1 VPKSAKAREA
11 PWFKWPEPCAIAPT
25 DTCWIGEKA
34 DAPNAKSH
42 RYRRFGTAAI
52 SLASLL
58 LCAPNASSKPLFNW
72 HDKGREIFAEAVS
85 TPTSK
90 DRGGV
95 PQLVAS
101 LSKRFAE
108 AGLTDITVHDHA
120 GTQAMIVRWSAS
132 GRPTRK
138 PMLLLGHLDVVAARR
153 EDWQRDPF
161 AFEERDGYFYG
172 RGTLDM
178 KSGVTAIVTA
188 LLRLKSEG
196 FKPKRDIVVLFT
208 GDEEIGAAG
217 SRLAA
222 SQWLAGLDPEFALNA
237 DMGGG
242 LFDNSGKSLGF
253 RIQTSEKLFQNY
265 TFTVRNPG
273 GHSSRPREDN
283 AIYDLGEALA
293 RLKAHRFAPMLN
305 DTMRAY
311 FTARQAQE
319 SGALGEAMRRFL
331 ANPSDIEAAN
341 QIEAAPSEIG
351 MTQTTCVVTRMSAD
365 GANNALPQMAQATV
379 NCRIM
384 PESSSDAVLEE
395 LRAVAGPGVTV
406 SAMYPPYAAK
416 TSPKNDAVFQAY
428 TRAVHKRHPGAA
440 IFPYLSPGATDG
452 TAFRAAGIPVYGV
465 DGIWIVSPDDER
477 AHGIDERLPVRAFYE
492 DLDHWY
498 DMIKELAR

>member
-1 VPKSAKAREA
+1 VRVRGVMAPRSEQGAMIARCLSTGRGQLSALLGSLAIVTV
-11 PWFKWPEPCAIAPT
+11 CASPLSGKPPT
-25 DTCWIGEKA
+25 D
-34 DAPNAKSH
+34 
-42 RYRRFGTAAI
+42 
-52 SLASLL
+52 
-58 LCAPNASSKPLFNW
+58 W
-72 HDKGREIFAEAVS
+72 HAVGREIFAEAVS
-85 TPTSK
+85 IPTVK
-90 DRGGV
+90 DSRTV

-101 LSKRFAE
+101 LRRRFE
-108 AGLTDITVHDHA
+108 AVGLDEITVQDHD
-120 GTQAMIVRWSAS
+120 GTQAVIIRWRAT
-132 GRPTRK
+132 GKATQK
-138 PMLLLGHLDVVAARR
+138 PMLLLGHLDVVAARK

-178 KSGVTAIVTA
+178 KSGVTAITTA

-196 FKPKRDIVVLFT
+196 FRPKRDIIVLFT

-222 SQWLAGLDPEFALNA
+222 SKWLAGVDAEFALNA

-242 LFDNSGKSLGF
+242 LFDPGGKSLGF

-265 TFTVRNPG
+265 VFTVRNPG
-273 GHSSRPREDN
+273 GHSSRPRGDN
-283 AIYDLGEALA
+283 AIYDLGDALA
-293 RLKAHRFAPMLN
+293 RLRAHRFAPMLN
-305 DTMRAY
+305 DTTRAY
-311 FTARQAQE
+311 FAARQSQE
-319 SGALGEAMRRFL
+319 KGPLGDAMRRFL
-331 ANPSDIEAAN
+331 ANPDDGAAAD
-341 QIEAAPSEIG
+341 QIEASPSEIG
-351 MTQTTCVVTRMSAD
+351 MTRTRCVATRMSAD

-384 PESSSDAVLEE
+384 PESSSDAVLAE
-395 LRAVAGPGVTV
+395 LRGIAGSGVTV

-416 TSPKNDAVFQAY
+416 TSAENKAVFQAY
-428 TRAVHKRHPGAA
+428 ARAVHKRHPGVS
-440 IFPYLSPGATDG
+440 IFPYMSPGATDG